1 MYEIQ
6 FEKDHRRRLEEE
18 LLSSRLLLMS
28 FAGAVGVIPPEDV
41 EPSMKSLLHTSEQER
56 FDAEIIDLDDPINSL
71 LDGSARCVEFYGS
84 HFVLD
89 APRRDVLLLP
99 GSFNPIHE
107 GHLKMLETAE
117 QQTGQKGMFELSVLN
132 PDKGLLAEDTV
143 RQRLVQ
149 FKERHVPVLLTRAS
163 MFRDKAVLFRNCT
176 FVVGYDTA
184 IRILNPK
191 YYGGTES
198 NMLRMLETLRH
209 HGCRFLVAGRVAET
223 DDGEKTFL
231 QFEDLQI
238 PDDFRDMFLSL
249 EGFRLDISSTEIRAQ
264 LAKKGS

>member
-41 EPSMKSLLHTSEQER
+41 ESSMKSILLASERER
-56 FDAEIIDLDDPINSL
+56 FDAEVIDLDDPVHAL
-71 LDGSARCVEFYGS
+71 LGGSAQCVEFSAS

-89 APRRDVLLLP
+89 APRRNVLLLP

-107 GHLKMLETAE
+107 GHLKMLEAAE
-117 QQTGQKGMFELSVLN
+117 QQTGQKGMFELSILN
-132 PDKGLLAEDTV
+132 PDKGLLAEETI

-149 FKERHVPVLLTRAS
+149 FKEHNVPVLLTRAS
-163 MFRDKAVLFRNCT
+163 MFRDKAVLFHDCT

-184 IRILNPK
+184 IRILDPK
-191 YYGGTES
+191 YYGGTEA
-198 NMLRMLETLRH
+198 NMLLMLETIRH
-209 HGCRFLVAGRVAET
+209 RGCRFLVAGRVAAA
-223 DDGEKTFL
+223 DGGGKTFL
-231 QFEDLQI
+231 RFEDLQI
-238 PDDFRDMFLSL
+238 PADFRDMFQSL